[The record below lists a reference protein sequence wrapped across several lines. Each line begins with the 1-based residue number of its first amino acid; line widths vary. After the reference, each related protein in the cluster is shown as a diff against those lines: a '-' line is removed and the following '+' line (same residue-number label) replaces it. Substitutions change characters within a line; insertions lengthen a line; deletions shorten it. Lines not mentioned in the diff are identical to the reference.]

1 MPPARFG
8 RKTTSPASTRWASAA
23 KRWPLSP
30 AWPASKCLPAPR
42 PTSALPSTVSRA
54 GKSSPS
60 SRVREASAPPSG
72 SVTSFQYSCPD
83 EIPQKGFQRG
93 YFRGRHRGP
102 CGPEPPEVSFKF
114 IREGKLQYVTPVTAS
129 SAARLMPCWAGSSAV
144 TWWRLITVRVFTGS
158 GAHHPA
164 RSCRASRSMQY
175 FYINGRYVRNRT
187 MMAGM
192 EMAFK
197 GTTMQ
202 GKFPGGILLLEM
214 PADLV
219 DVNVHPAKQKSALP
233 GKTTSSTS
241 STMPSSW
248 H

>member
-102 CGPEPPEVSFKF
+102 CGPEPPRGELQVHPRRQTAVCHPGDGQLRSAAYAVLGREFSRDLVEVDN
-114 IREGKLQYVTPVTAS
+114 REGVYRV
-129 SAARLMPCWAGSSAV
+129 WGSSPSPAAAAPAAV
-144 TWWRLITVRVFTGS
+144 CSIS
-158 GAHHPA
+158 I
-164 RSCRASRSMQY
+164 SM
-175 FYINGRYVRNRT
+175 
-187 MMAGM
+187 
-192 EMAFK
+192 
-197 GTTMQ
+197 
-202 GKFPGGILLLEM
+202 
-214 PADLV
+214 ADM
-219 DVNVHPAKQKSALP
+219 SATAP
-233 GKTTSSTS
+233 
-241 STMPSSW
+241 
-248 H
+248 